1 MTKPGQNRPL
11 IIGLTGPI
19 AAGKS
24 QVAAFLAELGAE
36 VIDADVV
43 YRELI
48 SPPSALLDRIVQRFG
63 AGILDGSGALD
74 RAALGKIVFSDPAE
88 LAALEA
94 ITHPA
99 VIEEV
104 HRRIAASPAEVVVNE
119 AIRLV
124 ESGMA
129 NEVDALWLV
138 VADPEVR
145 LRRLMARNSL
155 DEESARARLAVSQ
168 PTLPDG
174 LSFDEVIDNSGS
186 LDETRAAVA
195 RAWERLPLRRE
206 CSVSTEGTH
215 RERAGKS

>member
-1 MTKPGQNRPL
+1 MNVTGRNRPL
-11 IIGLTGPI
+11 VIGLTGPI

-24 QVAAFLAELGAE
+24 QVAEFLAELGAE

-48 SPPSALLDRIVQRFG
+48 TPPSPLLDQVVAHFG
-63 AGILDGSGALD
+63 RGILDTSGSLDRGAL
-74 RAALGKIVFSDPAE
+74 AKIVFSDPDQ

-104 HRRIAASPAEVVVNE
+104 HARIARSEAEVVVNE

-124 ESGMA
+124 ESGMV
-129 NEVDALWLV
+129 NHVDVRWLV

-145 LRRLMARNSL
+145 LQRLMARNSL
-155 DEESARARLAVSQ
+155 DEETARARLIVSQ
-168 PTLPDG
+168 PSLPDG
-174 LSFDEVIDNSGS
+174 LTFDEVIDNSGS
-186 LDETRAAVA
+186 LEDTLAAVE
-195 RAWERLPLRRE
+195 RAWERLPLHRARGR
-206 CSVSTEGTH
+206 STEGTL
-215 RERAGKS
+215 RERA

>member
-1 MTKPGQNRPL
+1 MPERNRPL
-11 IIGLTGPI
+11 VIGLTGPI

-36 VIDADVV
+36 VVDADAV

-48 SPPSALLDRIVQRFG
+48 APPSPLLDRVAQRFG
-63 AGILDGSGALD
+63 PGILDANGALD
-74 RAALGKIVFSDPAE
+74 RAALGKIVFSNPGE
-88 LAALEA
+88 LADLEA

-104 HRRIAASPAEVVVNE
+104 RHRISHSAADVVVNE

-129 NEVDALWLV
+129 KEVDVLWLV
-138 VADPEVR
+138 DADPEVR

-155 DEESARARLAVSQ
+155 DEKTARARLAVSQ
-168 PTLPDG
+168 PALPEG

-186 LDETRAAVA
+186 LDETRAAVK
-195 RAWERLPLRRE
+195 RAWERLPLTRDRRI
-206 CSVSTEGTH
+206 SQEGPI
-215 RERAGKS
+215 RERA